1 MEQNRGAWGKYGLM
15 GPLAAVGLLAML
27 IGGIIVSVQSSP
39 DAHATASVAN
49 VPDWT
54 PVVTMTAEELQ
65 NEVQKGIEAEKQKEA
80 QRREQFAGMIPAMVS
95 TSLQQAIVAGEMHV
109 EINGLLYEMAN
120 TVDADNYADMI
131 CGWESTFN
139 RFDGESA
146 HVDWMMH
153 QFHTLVLDQRALT
166 QILNDG
172 FAGLHESCNETD
184 AALLTELGL
193 DIPVP
198 CEQLEVPTIDLSWMD
213 DSFRIQVQNSAHYL
227 GQAWG
232 EWGASY
238 AAGELASSFVENLI
252 FGARDPNGSDDNAAL
267 RFVTNQAADLM
278 FGKAFESAIS
288 TSREELATEVET
300 LVRQRLSGLLD
311 DAPDC
316 SVWMTPMQEIVF
328 AHRQMMADQIIQTL
342 QVDRDWA
349 IGALNDYCD
358 RVPSQENAE

>member
-1 MEQNRGAWGKYGLM
+1 
-15 GPLAAVGLLAML
+15 
-27 IGGIIVSVQSSP
+27 
-39 DAHATASVAN
+39 
-49 VPDWT
+49 
-54 PVVTMTAEELQ
+54 
-65 NEVQKGIEAEKQKEA
+65 
-80 QRREQFAGMIPAMVS
+80 
-95 TSLQQAIVAGEMHV
+95 
-109 EINGLLYEMAN
+109 
-120 TVDADNYADMI
+120 
-131 CGWESTFN
+131 
-139 RFDGESA
+139 
-146 HVDWMMH
+146 
-153 QFHTLVLDQRALT
+153 
-166 QILNDG
+166 
-172 FAGLHESCNETD
+172 
-184 AALLTELGL
+184 
-193 DIPVP
+193 
-198 CEQLEVPTIDLSWMD
+198 
-213 DSFRIQVQNSAHYL
+213 
-227 GQAWG
+227 
-232 EWGASY
+232 
-238 AAGELASSFVENLI
+238 AGELASSFVENLI